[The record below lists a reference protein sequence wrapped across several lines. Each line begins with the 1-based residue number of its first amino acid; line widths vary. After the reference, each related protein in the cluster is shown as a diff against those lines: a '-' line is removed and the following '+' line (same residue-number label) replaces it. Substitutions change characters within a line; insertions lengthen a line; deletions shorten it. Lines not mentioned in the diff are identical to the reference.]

1 MRVATPNTF
10 SPWLHLRDAP
20 PWHLCIL
27 RDRLRPMSSEDC
39 GDKAQ
44 GAAREGWATTG
55 SCAERAQKRQRVE
68 DEAQLSE
75 ELMEEWACPISGA
88 LPVDPVTAKDGRVYE
103 RRDLA
108 LWFEKNPG
116 ATVKSPVTGE
126 PMGKDVT
133 TAYQVRNSIKHLVDR
148 KLLRGAAVDAWK
160 VASAEIDG
168 VSTHLRELFIKAA
181 QGDALAMVAIGFAY
195 REGRH
200 GVAVNHERS
209 VEWMQKAA
217 SKDVV
222 QAWTS
227 LGAAYVLG
235 KGVARDDTVG
245 IMYLTHA
252 AALGSEHGC
261 CALAHYLYSGARG
274 KQDIPMA
281 RYWYRKSL
289 KTGLKKDAC
298 AAVVTR
304 RRAFLSEH
312 GE

>member
-1 MRVATPNTF
+1 
-10 SPWLHLRDAP
+10 
-20 PWHLCIL
+20 
-27 RDRLRPMSSEDC
+27 MSSEDC

-44 GAAREGWATTG
+44 GAAHEGWATTG
-55 SCAERAQKRQRVE
+55 SCAERARKRQRVA

-75 ELMEEWACPISGA
+75 ELMEEWACPISGT

-133 TAYQVRNSIKHLVDR
+133 TAYQVKNSIKHLVDR

-160 VASAEIDG
+160 AASAEMDG
-168 VSTHLRELFIKAA
+168 FSTELKEHFIKAA
-181 QGDALAMVAIGFAY
+181 RGDALAMVAIGFAY

-200 GVAVNHERS
+200 GAAVNHERS

-217 SKDVV
+217 SKDSV
-222 QAWTS
+222 QAWAS
-227 LGAAYVLG
+227 LGMAYMQG
-235 KGVARDDTVG
+235 KGVAIDRRAG
-245 IMYLTHA
+245 IMYLTQA

-261 CALAHYLYSGARG
+261 CALGYYLYRG
-274 KQDIPMA
+274 TLVKQDIPMA

-289 KTGLKKDAC
+289 KTGMFKDA
-298 AAVVTR
+298 VGLSVTR
-304 RRAFLSEH
+304 RSAFFKEH

>member
-1 MRVATPNTF
+1 
-10 SPWLHLRDAP
+10 
-20 PWHLCIL
+20 
-27 RDRLRPMSSEDC
+27 MSSEDC

-44 GAAREGWATTG
+44 GAAHEGWATTTG

-75 ELMEEWACPISGA
+75 ELMEEWACPISGT

-116 ATVKSPVTGE
+116 AIVKSPVTGE

-133 TAYQVRNSIKHLVDR
+133 TAYQARNSIKHLVDR

-168 VSTHLRELFIKAA
+168 FSTHLRELFIKAA
-181 QGDALAMVAIGFAY
+181 QGDALAMVAIGSAY

-217 SKDVV
+217 SKDAVM
-222 QAWTS
+222 AWTW
-227 LGAAYVLG
+227 LGVAYKLG
-235 KGVARDDTVG
+235 KGVARDDIVG

-252 AALGSEHGC
+252 AALGSVHGC
-261 CALAHYLYSGARG
+261 CALAHYLYSV

-289 KTGLKKDAC
+289 KTSHIKDAC
-298 AAVVTR
+298 AEAVTR
-304 RRAFLSEH
+304 RSAFLSEH